1 MWRHVLWCTNDIRH
15 EGSFAIK
22 AALAGKDLSPCKLYR
37 SACKAVQCML
47 CILSVQCGVQVTA
60 GTVNY
65 EGPITIKA
73 TSTGTDSTLAGIGRL
88 VADAQAREA
97 PVQRLADS
105 VAGKFCY
112 SVMAAS
118 AATFGFWSLLG
129 DTSFVAS
136 L

>member
-1 MWRHVLWCTNDIRH
+1 M
-15 EGSFAIK
+15 
-22 AALAGKDLSPCKLYR
+22 
-37 SACKAVQCML
+37 
-47 CILSVQCGVQVTA
+47 TA

-129 DTSFVAS
+129 ATLCTSLQLWLAA
-136 L
+136 LDCCP

>member
-1 MWRHVLWCTNDIRH
+1 M
-15 EGSFAIK
+15 
-22 AALAGKDLSPCKLYR
+22 
-37 SACKAVQCML
+37 
-47 CILSVQCGVQVTA
+47 QVTA

-97 PVQRLADS
+97 PMQRLADS

-129 DTSFVAS
+129 KTCHIITLYTPFEREVVVSEHAGS
-136 L
+136 WA